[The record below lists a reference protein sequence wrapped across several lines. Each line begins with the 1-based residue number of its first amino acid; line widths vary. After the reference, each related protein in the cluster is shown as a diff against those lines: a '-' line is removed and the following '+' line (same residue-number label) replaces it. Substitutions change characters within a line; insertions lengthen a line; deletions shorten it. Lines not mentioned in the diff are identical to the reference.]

1 MRKLICLMTVLLLC
15 ASLIMPA
22 FAAEEEGFVPSITY
36 KPVPEIVPVQ
46 GEDGKDYIGV
56 ICNAEG
62 EIIDYVEAGCLRI
75 TPVAHLGMKRLK
87 FLKISKNCCALF
99 TRA

>member
-22 FAAEEEGFVPSITY
+22 FAAEEEGLVPSSTY

-46 GEDGKDYIGV
+46 GEDGKD
-56 ICNAEG
+56 
-62 EIIDYVEAGCLRI
+62 
-75 TPVAHLGMKRLK
+75 
-87 FLKISKNCCALF
+87 
-99 TRA
+99 